1 MQILPSKKKR
11 GKSVD
16 ELLMERYALAKE
28 RVSEIVEE
36 KAVQTPYLGFFQKT
50 AAFLKKNTEILD
62 GETFAEKEKT
72 KKESICASDLSL
84 EQWKHLNQ
92 DLYAD
97 MWMYNIVSLKIM
109 EANEKKHLT
118 QNDDGEY
125 AVKRNFNKTLG
136 TMKRY
141 FLKMLMCEDEAER
154 QKLQEKIWMNINGAI
169 CWVKKGER
177 QFSRKQSVNKSSIS
191 YRKSY

>member
-1 MQILPSKKKR
+1 
-11 GKSVD
+11 
-16 ELLMERYALAKE
+16 
-28 RVSEIVEE
+28 
-36 KAVQTPYLGFFQKT
+36 
-50 AAFLKKNTEILD
+50 
-62 GETFAEKEKT
+62 
-72 KKESICASDLSL
+72 
-84 EQWKHLNQ
+84 
-92 DLYAD
+92 

-154 QKLQEKIWMNINGAI
+154 QKLQEKIWMNINDAI

-177 QFSRKQSVNKSSIS
+177 QFSRKQSVNKSSMS

>member
-1 MQILPSKKKR
+1 MKMEEFSGYKPEFIL
-11 GKSVD
+11 
-16 ELLMERYALAKE
+16 
-28 RVSEIVEE
+28 
-36 KAVQTPYLGFFQKT
+36 
-50 AAFLKKNTEILD
+50 
-62 GETFAEKEKT
+62 
-72 KKESICASDLSL
+72 
-84 EQWKHLNQ
+84 Q

-118 QNDDGEY
+118 QNEDGEY
-125 AVKRNFNKTLG
+125 VIKRNFSKTLG
-136 TMKRY
+136 TMRRY
-141 FLKMLMCEDEAER
+141 FLKVLMCEDEVER

-169 CWVKKGER
+169 CWVKKEER

>member
-1 MQILPSKKKR
+1 MKMEEFSGYKPEFIL
-11 GKSVD
+11 
-16 ELLMERYALAKE
+16 
-28 RVSEIVEE
+28 
-36 KAVQTPYLGFFQKT
+36 
-50 AAFLKKNTEILD
+50 
-62 GETFAEKEKT
+62 
-72 KKESICASDLSL
+72 
-84 EQWKHLNQ
+84 Q

-118 QNDDGEY
+118 QNEDGEY
-125 AVKRNFNKTLG
+125 VIKRNFNKTLG

-141 FLKMLMCEDEAER
+141 FLKMLMCKDEVER
-154 QKLQEKIWMNINGAI
+154 QKLQEKIWMNISGAI

>member
-72 KKESICASDLSL
+72 KKESS
-84 EQWKHLNQ
+84 
-92 DLYAD
+92 
-97 MWMYNIVSLKIM
+97 
-109 EANEKKHLT
+109 
-118 QNDDGEY
+118 
-125 AVKRNFNKTLG
+125 
-136 TMKRY
+136 
-141 FLKMLMCEDEAER
+141 
-154 QKLQEKIWMNINGAI
+154 
-169 CWVKKGER
+169 
-177 QFSRKQSVNKSSIS
+177 
-191 YRKSY
+191 